1 MQEAKYCEMLVGI
14 DEAGRGPLA
23 GPVAVAAVAFRGSPE
38 SQKAIYAIF
47 RKIKDSKKLSREK
60 RERWFQKMV
69 GARERGHIDFA
80 VSLVGPEVIDQTSI
94 VYAID
99 IAISRILKRLA
110 LPPEK
115 TSILLDGSLRAPNIY
130 KRQETIIKGDEKR
143 KIIAMA
149 SVIAKVSR
157 DQKMIRYAKEFE
169 QYGFDSH
176 KGYGTRAHYAAIRKY
191 GLCKIHRRTFL
202 TDRDGQWR

>member
-23 GPVAVAAVAFRGSPE
+23 GPVAVAAVAFRGTPE
-38 SQKAIYAIF
+38 SQKAVRATF

-94 VYAID
+94 VYAIN

-115 TSILLDGSLRAPNIY
+115 TSILLDGSLHAPNIY
-130 KRQETIIKGDEKR
+130 RHQETIVKGDEKR

-149 SVIAKVSR
+149 SVVAKVSR

>member
-1 MQEAKYCEMLVGI
+1 MQETGYCEMLVGI

-23 GPVAVAAVAFRGSPE
+23 GPVAVAAVAFRGAPE
-38 SQKAIYAIF
+38 SQKAVYAIF
-47 RKIKDSKKLSREK
+47 RKIKDSKKLSRKK

-94 VYAID
+94 VQAID
-99 IAISRILKRLA
+99 IAIGRILKRLA
-110 LPPEK
+110 LAPEK
-115 TSILLDGSLRAPNIY
+115 TSILLDGSLHAPNIY
-130 KRQETIIKGDEKR
+130 EHQETIIKGDEKR

-157 DQKMIRYAKEFE
+157 DQKMIRHAKEFE
-169 QYGFDSH
+169 HYGFDSH

-202 TDRDGQWR
+202 TDRDKQWR